1 MANRDIIVIGGS
13 TGSGRVLKRLMSDL
27 PADMQASLFIATHVP
42 THSPGYLAEN
52 LAGCGPLPVSAAIDG
67 QPIEKGHVYVAVPDR
82 HLLIV
87 DGTVRLGDGP
97 RENMTRPAIDPLFRS
112 AALSYGP
119 RAVGVLISGLL
130 NDGASG
136 LAAIKACGG
145 TAVVQH
151 PIDAEADQMPL
162 SALETVD
169 VDEVATAGDL
179 AQLLVEMSRSTAG
192 EARRPPASLQLE
204 VAIAGGSRLGSE
216 ELLNIA
222 DPSALT
228 CPNCQGVLSEVRGE
242 HPLRYRCQIGHA
254 VTAEVL
260 AGRND
265 QVNEAMRVA
274 LRVMEER
281 VTLVTRMARDARATG
296 RDAVAELY
304 ESRAREYSGYAETL
318 RAAAISTMRQT
329 SGDSTQDC

>member
-204 VAIAGGSRLGSE
+204 VAIAGAPGW
-216 ELLNIA
+216 
-222 DPSALT
+222 DPRSF
-228 CPNCQGVLSEVRGE
+228 
-242 HPLRYRCQIGHA
+242 
-254 VTAEVL
+254 
-260 AGRND
+260 
-265 QVNEAMRVA
+265 
-274 LRVMEER
+274 
-281 VTLVTRMARDARATG
+281 
-296 RDAVAELY
+296 
-304 ESRAREYSGYAETL
+304 
-318 RAAAISTMRQT
+318 
-329 SGDSTQDC
+329 